1 MKLTWT
7 PAWKRYLEGWQENGK
22 NTGIVGLAQMA
33 EHWIRIPKTA
43 IRFRYPAP
51 LRTKASRTM
60 NLMRKPVLQLNSCLE
75 PVRIIWARKA
85 LTLLT
90 KGKAIVVVHTDREI
104 YPGIFM
110 PSVIRL
116 LEYKFVPIRMQTLS
130 RKNIFMRDGY
140 RCFGAGT
147 RILMANGRQIPIEQ
161 VSVGDRVI
169 DADGSPTSVL
179 ALGNSIAENAVKLR
193 HRGSSEVTI
202 TTADHEFLTPD
213 GSYVPIG
220 EEPEYLVFPRH
231 VRYELPSAHDISVP
245 AMMPQDHWFKMR
257 ASRIYWTKRPREHG
271 LPLTI
276 DADAEF
282 AYILGLFVGDG
293 STSNRGDRPC
303 AEGYY
308 LNWAFNINEKE
319 TLALAVQEWAKKI
332 GVNAALYPSKRG
344 SGLTVV
350 VGSKMLSMIFRRLC
364 GEGCEVKKVPIEI
377 IGQYHAEFLRGLF
390 DSDGGVYPELSKASI
405 TMTSYEA
412 VFGAQAMLWGLGIY
426 PTVSTGEPLNK
437 RPTWTLILQ
446 AENFGRF
453 MKLVI
458 GEEVDA
464 GDEIYGDE
472 KYVYRKFKS
481 IEAIDEDVVVY
492 NFETESHS
500 YIANGL
506 AVHNCMYCGKSSSG
520 EGLELEHVIPRSR
533 GGKNEWVNLVS
544 ACRKCNSRKGD
555 RTPEEAGMPLLRRP
569 LPATIHTPRF
579 ILKSLGAEV
588 KEWGRYLYNDS
599 DGEQALVARG

>member
-1 MKLTWT
+1 MKSPVLMLN
-7 PAWKRYLEGWQENGK
+7 ASYE
-22 NTGIVGLAQMA
+22 A
-33 EHWIRIPKTA
+33 IRIVTVK
-43 IRFRYPAP
+43 
-51 LRTKASRTM
+51 KS
-60 NLMRKPVLQLNSCLE
+60 
-75 PVRIIWARKA
+75 
-85 LTLLT
+85 LTLIT
-90 KGKAIVVVHTDREI
+90 KGKALVEVATDKEI
-104 YPGIFM
+104 YPGVFL

-116 LEYKFVPIRMQTLS
+116 RTYRHVPIRMQVTS
-130 RKNIFMRDGY
+130 RRNIFMRDGE

-147 RILMANGRQIPIEQ
+147 RILMADSRQIPIEEVQ
-161 VSVGDRVI
+161 VGDRVI
-169 DADGSPTSVL
+169 DADGNPTSVL

-213 GSYVPIG
+213 GSYVPIR

-293 STSNRGDRPC
+293 STSNRGNRPC

-350 VGSKMLSMIFRRLC
+350 VGSKMLSMIFRSLC
-364 GEGCEVKKVPIEI
+364 GAGCEVKKLPLEI

-412 VFGAQAMLWGLGIY
+412 IFGAQAMLWGLGIY

-437 RPTWTLILQ
+437 RPTWALILQ
-446 AENFGRF
+446 AENFSRF

-458 GEEVDA
+458 GEDVEA
-464 GDEIYGDE
+464 GGGIYGDE

-481 IEAIDEDVVVY
+481 IEEIDEDVVVY
-492 NFETESHS
+492 NFETESNS

-506 AVHNCMYCGKSSSG
+506 AVHNCMYCG
-520 EGLELEHVIPRSR
+520 ERFRPQELTLDHVIPRSR
-533 GGKNEWVNLVS
+533 GGNNSWDNLV
-544 ACRKCNSRKGD
+544 ACCKKDNHRKGN
-555 RTPEEAGMPLLRRP
+555 RLLEEAGMKLIHRP
-569 LPATIHTPRF
+569 LPATVHTSRF
-579 ILKSLGAEV
+579 VLKQLGSEIDG
-588 KEWGRYLYNDS
+588 WSRYLWTDS
-599 DGEQALVARG
+599 KGEERLQFA

>member
-1 MKLTWT
+1 MT
-7 PAWKRYLEGWQENGK
+7 
-22 NTGIVGLAQMA
+22 
-33 EHWIRIPKTA
+33 
-43 IRFRYPAP
+43 
-51 LRTKASRTM
+51 
-60 NLMRKPVLQLNSCLE
+60 LMRKPTLMLNASYE
-75 PVRIIWARKA
+75 PLRIVPARKA

-90 KGKAIVVVHTDREI
+90 KGVAVVEVPTSTMI
-104 YPGIFM
+104 YPGIYL

-116 LEYKFVPIRMQTLS
+116 RTYRHVPIRMQVVS
-130 RKNIFMRDGY
+130 RKNIFLRDGE

-147 RILMANGRQIPIEQ
+147 RILMADGRQIPIEE
-161 VSVGDRVI
+161 VRVGDRVI
-169 DADGSPTSVL
+169 DADGNPTSVL

-193 HRGSSEVTI
+193 HRGSSEATI
-202 TTADHEFLTPD
+202 TTADHEFLTPE

-231 VRYELPSAHDISVP
+231 VRYELPSAHDINVP

-271 LPLTI
+271 LPLMI
-276 DADAEF
+276 GADAEF

-308 LNWAFNINEKE
+308 LNWSFNINEKE
-319 TLALAVQEWAKKI
+319 TLALAVQGWAKKL

-350 VGSKMLSMIFRRLC
+350 VGSKMLSMIFRSLC
-364 GEGCEVKKVPIEI
+364 GAGCEVKKVPLEI

-426 PTVSTGEPLNK
+426 PTVSMGEPLNK
-437 RPTWTLILQ
+437 RPTWTLIIQ
-446 AENFGRF
+446 AENFSRF

-458 GEEVDA
+458 GEEVEA

-506 AVHNCMYCGKSSSG
+506 AVHNCMYCGERFKPQ
-520 EGLELEHVIPRSR
+520 ELTLDHVIPKSR
-533 GGKNEWVNLVS
+533 GGSSGWDNLV
-544 ACRKCNSRKGD
+544 ACCKKDNHRKGD
-555 RTPEEAGMPLLRRP
+555 RLLEEAGMQLIHKP
-569 LPATIHTPRF
+569 LPQSVHTPRF
-579 ILKSLGAEV
+579 LLRSLGLEV
-588 KEWGRYLYNDS
+588 SSWSKYLWADSEGDKRYAFN
-599 DGEQALVARG
+599 